1 MVNPFETVYEK
12 LGAPEVLTQ
21 LAEEAAELAQAALKL
36 RRTLVKVNPT
46 PMDVG
51 KAMANLYEEIADV
64 QNSLSVLDA
73 RGQLDKGDIERLREF
88 KMTRWVKRLGGT
100 E

>member
-1 MVNPFETVYEK
+1 MNPFETVYEK

-21 LAEEAAELAQAALKL
+21 LAEDAAKLTQAALKL
-36 RRTLVKVNPT
+36 RRTLVKTNPT
-46 PMDVG
+46 PIGVG
-51 KAMANLYEEIADV
+51 KAMADLYEGIADV

-73 RGQLDKGDIERLREF
+73 SGHLNKGDIERLREA
-88 KMTRWVKRLGGT
+88 KMAHWVKRLGGT

>member
-1 MVNPFETVYEK
+1 MNPFEAVYDR

-36 RRTLVKVNPT
+36 RRALVKTNPT
-46 PMDVG
+46 PQGVG

-73 RGQLDKGDIERLREF
+73 RGQLDKGDIERLREA
-88 KMTRWVKRLGGT
+88 KMNRWVTRLGGGA
-100 E
+100 